1 MSRHMSFSH
10 PKLWQILFTLIMLA
24 TCSAALMANRAW
36 ADEATPF
43 KGNFTVAVTFIPNV
57 SGCGSGDNCI
67 ACLTGNPP
75 GFYIEAQGI
84 GDTSKQ
90 GTFFLKIQKCLNPAA
105 SAFGSYQGVFTMT
118 APNGKDTLTGTYI
131 GKNTAGGNAYGFGS
145 FNGDL
150 KITGGTGKF
159 DDAHGHLHFT
169 AVAGSNTGAAFY
181 AIEGEVFR

>member
-1 MSRHMSFSH
+1 MSRRMSFSH
-10 PKLWQILFTLIMLA
+10 PKLWQILLTLIMLA
-24 TCSAALMANRAW
+24 TYSAALMANRAW

-84 GDTSKQ
+84 GDASKQ

-105 SAFGSYQGVFTMT
+105 STFGSYQGVFTMT

-159 DDAHGHLHFT
+159 DEAYGHLHFT

-181 AIEGEVFR
+181 AVEGEVFR